1 MYVTY
6 VAVILWYVMC
16 LPAVELINL
25 ILFLSLVTSI
35 RVLTFLLFY
44 LSIKPTAFLFLT
56 FFQLLTLPIT
66 LSSQYWLKGGTGKMG
81 VGQGRWGWDREDG
94 GGAGVPCHYT
104 AFWLFFLE
112 CFRDDIFHLNAFTTT
127 CEFCEWVQVGI
138 NVYTL
143 HRRDQGKTQSVWFLP
158 VYAAFSIIAVITKME
173 DLSNLRLTSGRLAV
187 VGLLR
192 LLSIFTWC
200 RGYWLSL
207 LHSFIQQIRDGEGL

>member
-1 MYVTY
+1 M
-6 VAVILWYVMC
+6 LC

-66 LSSQYWLKGGTGKMG
+66 LSSQYSSILRLA
-81 VGQGRWGWDREDG
+81 QRWDREDG
-94 GGAGVPCHYT
+94 GGAGVPCHHT

-192 LLSIFTWC
+192 LLSIFTSC

>member
-6 VAVILWYVMC
+6 VAVILWYVIC

-66 LSSQYWLKGGTGKMG
+66 LSSQYSSILRLA
-81 VGQGRWGWDREDG
+81 QRWDREDG
-94 GGAGVPCHYT
+94 GGAGKMGVGQV
-104 AFWLFFLE
+104 FL
-112 CFRDDIFHLNAFTTT
+112 
-127 CEFCEWVQVGI
+127 
-138 NVYTL
+138 
-143 HRRDQGKTQSVWFLP
+143 
-158 VYAAFSIIAVITKME
+158 VITQPFDYSFTNWNVFVMIYFIWMLSLK

-192 LLSIFTWC
+192 LLSIFTWR

-207 LHSFIQQIRDGEGL
+207 LHSFIQQIRDGEDL

>member
-1 MYVTY
+1 M
-6 VAVILWYVMC
+6 LLLFFDMLC

-66 LSSQYWLKGGTGKMG
+66 LSSQYSSILRLA
-81 VGQGRWGWDREDG
+81 QRWDREDG
-94 GGAGVPCHYT
+94 GGAGVPCHHT

-192 LLSIFTWC
+192 LLSIFTRR

-207 LHSFIQQIRDGEGL
+207 LHSFIQQIRDGEDL

>member
-1 MYVTY
+1 
-6 VAVILWYVMC
+6 
-16 LPAVELINL
+16 
-25 ILFLSLVTSI
+25 
-35 RVLTFLLFY
+35 
-44 LSIKPTAFLFLT
+44 
-56 FFQLLTLPIT
+56 
-66 LSSQYWLKGGTGKMG
+66 MG
-81 VGQGRWGWDREDG
+81 VGQGRWGWGREDG
-94 GGAGVPCHYT
+94 GGAGVPCHHT

>member
-66 LSSQYWLKGGTGKMG
+66 LSSQYSSILRLA
-81 VGQGRWGWDREDG
+81 QRWDGEVG
-94 GGAGVPCHYT
+94 GGPGKRGGGQV
-104 AFWLFFLE
+104 FL
-112 CFRDDIFHLNAFTTT
+112 
-127 CEFCEWVQVGI
+127 
-138 NVYTL
+138 
-143 HRRDQGKTQSVWFLP
+143 
-158 VYAAFSIIAVITKME
+158 VITQPFDYSFWNVFVM
-173 DLSNLRLTSGRLAV
+173 
-187 VGLLR
+187 
-192 LLSIFTWC
+192 IYFIWM
-200 RGYWLSL
+200 LSL
-207 LHSFIQQIRDGEGL
+207 LLANFVNGFRLELMYILYIEGIKERLNQCGFYLFTLLLVSLLLLPKWKICPI

>member
-66 LSSQYWLKGGTGKMG
+66 LSSQYSSILRLA
-81 VGQGRWGWDREDG
+81 QRWDREDG
-94 GGAGVPCHYT
+94 GGAGKMTQPFDYS
-104 AFWLFFLE
+104 FW
-112 CFRDDIFHLNAFTTT
+112 
-127 CEFCEWVQVGI
+127 
-138 NVYTL
+138 NVFVMIYFI
-143 HRRDQGKTQSVWFLP
+143 W
-158 VYAAFSIIAVITKME
+158 M
-173 DLSNLRLTSGRLAV
+173 
-187 VGLLR
+187 
-192 LLSIFTWC
+192 
-200 RGYWLSL
+200 LSL
-207 LHSFIQQIRDGEGL
+207 LLANFVNGFRLELMYILYIEGIKERLNQCGFYLFTLLLVSLLLLPKWKICPI

>member
-66 LSSQYWLKGGTGKMG
+66 LSSQYSSILRLA
-81 VGQGRWGWDREDG
+81 QRWDREDG
-94 GGAGVPCHYT
+94 GGAGVPCHHT

-158 VYAAFSIIAVITKME
+158 VYAAFSIIAVIPKME